1 MAHPSGLQ
9 VGIGFDVSAPT
20 GNTRNAQRDFWQPLI
35 GRIDD
40 HVEFVTLEDGFAD
53 ADGDG
58 FDAILLAN
66 WLAPRSR
73 NIGIIGGA
81 PVNFLE
87 PFHISTAIATLDFV
101 SEGRAGLLA
110 QQYGGT
116 RAVEAKRAIGTL
128 NGFPEADS
136 AALKQDGRDAIEVI
150 QRLWDSW
157 EDGTVIRDKE
167 SHRFLDGSKLHY
179 INFEGVGFRV
189 LGPSITPRPPQ
200 GKPVV
205 AVTYRKGDEPS
216 LAAAADVVFLGLD
229 AGDIPV
235 AIEAIRGSASER
247 TQVFIADIEIDTE
260 TKPVA
265 ETVAQVGDIVTSGV
279 HGIRL
284 LLGDPARQVEHV
296 VTKLLPALKAASLIR
311 DVAGGALRSRF
322 GLPAADNRYTAAA

>member
-1 MAHPSGLQ
+1 MAYPNGLQ
-9 VGIGFDVSAPT
+9 VGIGFDVTAHT
-20 GNTRNAQRDFWQPLI
+20 ADRGNVQRDFWKALI

-40 HVEFVTLEDGFAD
+40 YVEFVTLADGFAG

-58 FDAILLAN
+58 LDAILLAN

-110 QQYGGT
+110 QQYRGARAT
-116 RAVEAKRAIGTL
+116 RAKQAIGAL
-128 NGFPEADS
+128 NGFPGTDT
-136 AALKQDGRDAIEVI
+136 AALEQDGRDAIEVI

-157 EDGTVIRDKE
+157 EDGAVIRDKK

-179 INFEGVGFRV
+179 IDFEGAGFRV

-205 AVTYRKGDEPS
+205 AIGYSKGDDPLIAS
-216 LAAAADVVFLGLD
+216 AADVVFLSLD
-229 AGDIPV
+229 TADVAG
-235 AIEAIRGSASER
+235 AIGTIRGSTSLEA
-247 TQVFIADIEIDTE
+247 QAFIADIQIDVGK
-260 TKPVA
+260 KPLA
-265 ETVAQVGDIVTSGV
+265 ETVAQVEDIAASGV

-284 LLGDPARQVEHV
+284 LPSDPKKQLERV
-296 VTKLLPALKAASLIR
+296 VDELLPALKAASLIR
-311 DVAGGALRSRF
+311 DVAGGTLRSRF
-322 GLPAADNRYTAAA
+322 GLPAAGNRYAPAA

>member
-1 MAHPSGLQ
+1 MTHPSALQ
-9 VGIGFDVSAPT
+9 VGIGFDVTAPT
-20 GNTRNAQRDFWQPLI
+20 GNTRNAQRDFWQAVI

-40 HVEFVTLEDGFAD
+40 HVEFVTLEDGFASVE
-53 ADGDG
+53 GDG
-58 FDAILLAN
+58 LDAILLAN

-110 QQYGGT
+110 QQYRGA
-116 RAVEAKRAIGTL
+116 RATEAKQAIGAL
-128 NGFPEADS
+128 NGFPDTD
-136 AALKQDGRDAIEVI
+136 AAVLEQDGRDAIEVI

-157 EDGTVIRDKE
+157 EDGTVIRDKQ

-179 INFEGVGFRV
+179 IDFEGAGFRV

-205 AVTYRKGDEPS
+205 AVTHSKGDEAS
-216 LAAAADVVFLGLD
+216 FASAADVVFLSLD
-229 AGDIPV
+229 AADIAG
-235 AIEAIRGSASER
+235 AIETIRGLASLEA
-247 TQVFIADIEIDTE
+247 QAFIADIQIDPDK
-260 TKPVA
+260 KPLA
-265 ETVAQVGDIVTSGV
+265 ETVAQIEGIAASGV

-284 LLGDPARQVEHV
+284 ILDDPKEQLERV
-296 VTKLLPALKAASLIR
+296 VGELLPALKAASLIR
-311 DVAGGALRSRF
+311 DVAGGTLRSRF
-322 GLPAADNRYTAAA
+322 GLPAAGNRYAPAA